1 MDKSHLSEKN
11 VSYLTFVGVYSEI
24 GQSNVTKVK
33 KLRHQ
38 MFDLVYLEIGL
49 TDKIEL
55 NHKLFYHEFGL
66 ADKKKLDKCHL
77 IEKMFPA

>member
-1 MDKSHLSEKN
+1 
-11 VSYLTFVGVYSEI
+11 
-24 GQSNVTKVK
+24 
-33 KLRHQ
+33 

-66 ADKKKLDKCHL
+66 ADKKNWTNVT
-77 IEKMFPA
+77 